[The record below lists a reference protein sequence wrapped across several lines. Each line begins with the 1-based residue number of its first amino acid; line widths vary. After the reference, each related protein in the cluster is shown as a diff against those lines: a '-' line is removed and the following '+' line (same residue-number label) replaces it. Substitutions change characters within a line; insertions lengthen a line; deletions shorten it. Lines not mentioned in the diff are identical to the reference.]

1 MFYGPLQILEV
12 TLRNAMNR
20 RLSERYGQTWYN
32 NDRAGLSQKTQRLI
46 SRTRKKLGNVGH
58 GDVPHRIV
66 AALSFGF
73 WVSLLNTGRP
83 GGNYEMTLWRPAL
96 RQSFPYCN
104 SLRRSQAHE
113 PLDRLLKLR
122 NLIAHHEPIFSRSLD
137 EEHKLI
143 LEITGWISPATQE
156 WIGNHSRVP
165 DLLHTA
171 RDAGVIRF

>member
-1 MFYGPLQILEV
+1 
-12 TLRNAMNR
+12 
-20 RLSERYGQTWYN
+20 
-32 NDRAGLSQKTQRLI
+32 
-46 SRTRKKLGNVGH
+46 
-58 GDVPHRIV
+58 
-66 AALSFGF
+66 
-73 WVSLLNTGRP
+73 
-83 GGNYEMTLWRPAL
+83 MTLWRPAL
-96 RQSFPYCN
+96 SQSFPYCN

-122 NLIAHHEPIFSRSLD
+122 NLIAHEPIFSRSLD